1 MGFEKGLIQVY
12 TGNGKGK
19 TTAAFGLALRALGQG
34 FKVKIIQFMKSEKMF
49 NTYGEIKFFEK
60 NPEIEIFQFGTDN
73 WVDPMK
79 PSKEDID
86 AALAGSMKAKA
97 VLCEKTA
104 DLVILDEI
112 LYAYKFNLLKQKE
125 IEELIDMKDDSTE
138 LVLTG
143 REAPAFII
151 ERADLV
157 TEMKEIKHYF
167 KLRKAVRGIEF

>member
-19 TTAAFGLALRALGQG
+19 TTAAFGLALRAIGQG

-60 NPEIEIFQFGTDN
+60 NPEIEIFQFGTEN
-73 WVDPMK
+73 WVDPMN

-86 AALAGSMKAKA
+86 AAHAGLIKAKA
-97 VLCEKTA
+97 VLGEKTA
-104 DLVILDEI
+104 DVVILDEI

-143 REAPAFII
+143 RDAPSFLID
-151 ERADLV
+151 RADLV

-167 KLRKAVRGIEF
+167 KVRNAVRGIEF